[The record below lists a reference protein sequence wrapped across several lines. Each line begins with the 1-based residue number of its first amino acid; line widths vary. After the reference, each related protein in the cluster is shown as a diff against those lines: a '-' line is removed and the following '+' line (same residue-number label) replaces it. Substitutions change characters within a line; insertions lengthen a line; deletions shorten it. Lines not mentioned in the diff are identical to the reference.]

1 MANPQFSFAQWATFT
16 LYKKEHGAKLSGLC
30 ALRGLQFDGGQRYLG
45 SAISTAPQ
53 LYVQRAGPGITLGKT
68 P

>member
-1 MANPQFSFAQWATFT
+1 MANPQFSFAQWATFYT
-16 LYKKEHGAKLSGLC
+16 YKKE
-30 ALRGLQFDGGQRYLG
+30 RRRQVMQFDGGQRYLG

-53 LYVQRAGPGITLGKT
+53 LYVQRAGPGITSEKT